1 MRLPNY
7 LPLLVLTACLGLAR
21 DSYASSAPSDSSSAP
36 TPVVELEP
44 GAAWW
49 TSFGDAR
56 LDELVSGLEGVE
68 PVKGL
73 GETAYSGQT
82 NQGVAHVFTVP
93 ESDSVISTVCGPML
107 CPTDEVALDLAKRAA
122 TKALDVETFVDDEA
136 ERPVPFVPR
145 GNVKGRARRIWYP
158 FDRFWLAVD

>member
-56 LDELVSGLEGVE
+56 LDELVST
-68 PVKGL
+68 GL
-73 GETAYSGQT
+73 GQ
-82 NQGVAHVFTVP
+82 N
-93 ESDSVISTVCGPML
+93 
-107 CPTDEVALDLAKRAA
+107 LDVRAA
-122 TKALDVETFVDDEA
+122 ELRIAESEALRTQA
-136 ERPVPFVPR
+136 
-145 GNVKGRARRIWYP
+145 RAP
-158 FDRFWLAVD
+158 LMPTVS